1 MPTECHVGGI
11 LLYISK
17 NMDYKPRKDLNICKS
32 HELKSIFIEIV
43 NLKKSNV
50 VIDVVYRHPTM
61 DLNEF
66 NDKYVNKL
74 LDNVSKENKG
84 IFYKDSY

>member
-43 NLKKSNV
+43 
-50 VIDVVYRHPTM
+50 IDVVYRHPTM